1 MTFFLFDFTIGKK
14 EKKKKKN
21 RSLIQIFFS
30 FFFYPIIDI
39 FTFPLPK
46 AIKLDS
52 YHDNN
57 DLQYSPVS
65 HSIHNKDQ
73 KPSKSLLPFIE

>member
-30 FFFYPIIDI
+30 FFYPIINI

-46 AIKLDS
+46 ALKLDS

-57 DLQYSPVS
+57 ELQYSPVS
-65 HSIHNKDQ
+65 HSIYNKNQ
-73 KPSKSLLPFIE
+73 KTSKSLLPFIK

>member
-1 MTFFLFDFTIGKK
+1 MTFFLFYFTVEKK
-14 EKKKKKN
+14 EKKKN

-30 FFFYPIIDI
+30 FFFYPIINI

-46 AIKLDS
+46 ALKLDS

-65 HSIHNKDQ
+65 HSIHNKNQ